1 MKRFALLVGLSLA
14 AALAGATQARI
25 EPGNWEFS
33 LESPLQSSP
42 NGGPVVKQRCL
53 TPEEAADPQKVLSE
67 ARGSDKCQLSNV
79 RDSGTDYKFDVACTG
94 NVPIH
99 GSGSVRYTPTT
110 LDGEV
115 DLIGETRG
123 LRLKTRSFV
132 SGRKLGP
139 CNK

>member
-1 MKRFALLVGLSLA
+1 VLIAGSAQA
-14 AALAGATQARI
+14 AV

-33 LESPLQSSP
+33 IESPLQQNK

-53 TPEEAADPQKVLSE
+53 TEEEAADPQKVLAE

-79 RDSGTDYKFDVACTG
+79 RDSGSDYKFDIECTG
-94 NVPIH
+94 RVPIH
-99 GSGSVRYTPTT
+99 GSGVVRYTPTT

-115 DLIGETRG
+115 DLVGETQG

-132 SGRKLGP
+132 SGRRLGP
-139 CNK
+139 CNN

>member
-1 MKRFALLVGLSLA
+1 LRIALLVGVLVA
-14 AALAGATQARI
+14 ASAHAGV

-33 LESPLQSSP
+33 LESPLQG
-42 NGGPVVKQRCL
+42 NANGPVVKQRCL
-53 TPEEAADPQKVLSE
+53 TAEEASDPQKVLAE

-79 RDSGTDYKFDVACTG
+79 RDSGADYKFDIACTG
-94 NVPIH
+94 RVPIH
-99 GSGSVRYTPTT
+99 GTGTVRYTPTT

-115 DLIGETRG
+115 DLIGETQG

-132 SGRKLGP
+132 SGRRLGP